1 MLTLSIGRKKRL
13 HAVTF
18 SPSGRDLAAVGGDNV
33 LRVWDSYTGDLKH
46 TAPVQETSSGYAL
59 AFLDDHRLLC
69 WEVGLFLKDLAADP
83 KDPAAD
89 PPKPIDPRNP
99 LAVKMAR
106 SPDGRYLAQVEKTES
121 TEWAREGLVVYDTT
135 TWAML
140 PEPEDGINTTEGV
153 AFSPDGRLLATAH
166 MVRVG
171 EQLKSFGMIGHHP
184 VAEYDYVVRLRE
196 FPSCRVVR
204 TIGGWQQGVRFL
216 AFSPD
221 GSTLV
226 GTAGPRLRVWD
237 LAADREVALQ
247 KRGTR
252 HFQGL
257 AFTAD
262 GRRLLT
268 VSNDETVRVWDARS
282 WGEVTTINWTIGGL
296 INLAMSP
303 DGVRAAAGSD
313 AGKVVVWDLDV

>member
-13 HAVTF
+13 WAVTF

-33 LRVWDSYTGDLKH
+33 LRVWDSFTGDLKH
-46 TAPVQETSSGYAL
+46 VSPVRETSSGYAL
-59 AFLDDHRLLC
+59 AFLDDTRLLC
-69 WEVGLFLKDLAADP
+69 WEVGLFLIDLAADP

-89 PPKPIDPRNP
+89 PPGPIDPRSP
-99 LAVKMAR
+99 LFNKIAR

-121 TEWAREGLVVYDTT
+121 TEWSRIGLVVYDTT
-135 TWAML
+135 TWTML
-140 PEPEDGINTTEGV
+140 PEAEDSINTTEGV
-153 AFSPDGRLLATAH
+153 AFSPDGRLLATGH

-171 EQLKSFGMIGHHP
+171 EQLKSFGMIGHHAVP
-184 VAEYDYVVRLRE
+184 EYDYVVRLRE
-196 FPSCRVVR
+196 FPSCRTVR
-204 TIGGWQQGVRFL
+204 TIPGWQQGVRSL

-237 LAADREVALQ
+237 LAGDRELALH
-247 KRGTR
+247 KRGTK

-262 GRRLLT
+262 GRHLLT
-268 VSNDETVRVWDARS
+268 VSNDETVRVWDART
-282 WGEVTTINWTIGGL
+282 WAEHTTINWTIGGL
-296 INLAMSP
+296 INLAISP

-313 AGKVVVWDLDV
+313 AGKVVIWDLDV

>member
-33 LRVWDSYTGDLKH
+33 LRVWDSFTGDLKH
-46 TAPVQETSSGYAL
+46 SAPVEETSSGYAL
-59 AFLDDHRLLC
+59 TFLDDSRLVFRG
-69 WEVGLFLKDLAADP
+69 VGLFLKDLTADMWEQ
-83 KDPAAD
+83 
-89 PPKPIDPRNP
+89 IDPRIL
-99 LAVKMAR
+99 LAAKMAR
-106 SPDGRYLAQVEKTES
+106 SPDGRHLAEVEKTES
-121 TEWAREGLVVYDTT
+121 TDWERVGLVVYDAA

-140 PEPEDGINTTEGV
+140 PPAEDGINTTEGV

-171 EQLKSFGMIGHHP
+171 DKQRSAGVFGHFA
-184 VAEYDYVVRLRE
+184 VADYDYVVRLRE
-196 FPSCRVVR
+196 FPSCRVVG
-204 TIGGWQQGVRFL
+204 TIPGWQQGVRFL

-237 LAADREVALQ
+237 LTGNREVALH
-247 KRGTR
+247 KRGAK

-262 GRRLLT
+262 GRHLLT
-268 VSNDETVRVWDARS
+268 VGNDEAVRVWDARA
-282 WGEVTTINWTIGGL
+282 WAEVTTFNWTMGGL
-296 INLAMSP
+296 ISLAVSP
-303 DGVRAAAGSD
+303 DGLRAAAGSD

>member
-18 SPSGRDLAAVGGDNV
+18 SPSGRDLAAIGGDNV
-33 LRVWDSYTGDLKH
+33 LRVWDSFTGDLKH
-46 TAPVQETSSGYAL
+46 SAPVLETSSGYAL
-59 AFLDDHRLLC
+59 TFLDDRRLLC
-69 WEVGLFLKDLAADP
+69 WEVGLYVKDLAVEL

-89 PPKPIDPRNP
+89 APKRIDPRSP
-99 LAVKMAR
+99 LFVKIAR

-121 TEWAREGLVVYDTT
+121 IGWSRVGLVVYDTT
-135 TWAML
+135 TWTML
-140 PEPEDGINTTEGV
+140 PEAADGINTTEGV

-171 EQLKSFGMIGHHP
+171 EQLKSFGMIGRHAVP
-184 VAEYDYVVRLRE
+184 EYDYVVHLRE
-196 FPSCRVVR
+196 FPSCRIVR
-204 TIGGWQQGVRFL
+204 TIPGWQQGVRFL
-216 AFSPD
+216 AFAPD

-226 GTAGPRLRVWD
+226 GCAGPRLRVWD
-237 LAADREVALQ
+237 LANDRELALH
-247 KRGTR
+247 KRGTK

-257 AFTAD
+257 AFTTD
-262 GRRLLT
+262 GRHLLT

-282 WGEVTTINWTIGGL
+282 WVERTTINWTIGAL
-296 INLAMSP
+296 INLAISP

-313 AGKVVVWDLDV
+313 SGKVVIWDLDV

>member
-46 TAPVQETSSGYAL
+46 TSPVRETSSGYAL
-59 AFLDDHRLLC
+59 AFLDDRRLLC
-69 WEVGLFLKDLAADP
+69 WEVGLHLIDLAASP
-83 KDPAAD
+83 SD
-89 PPKPIDPRNP
+89 PPGPIDPRNP

-121 TEWAREGLVVYDTT
+121 TEWSRAGLVVYDTT
-135 TWAML
+135 SWAML
-140 PEPEDGINTTEGV
+140 PDPEDGINTTEGV
-153 AFSPDGRLLATAH
+153 AFSPDGWLLATAH

-171 EQLKSFGMIGHHP
+171 EQIKSFGIIGHHAVP
-184 VAEYDYVVRLRE
+184 EYDYVVRIRE
-196 FPSCRVVR
+196 FPSCRTVR
-204 TIGGWQQGVRFL
+204 TIPGWQQGVRFL

-226 GTAGPRLRVWD
+226 GAAGPRLRVWD
-237 LAADREVALQ
+237 LAGDRELALH
-247 KRGTR
+247 KRGTK
-252 HFQGL
+252 HIQGL

-262 GRRLLT
+262 GRHLLT
-268 VSNDETVRVWDARS
+268 VSNDETVQVWDART
-282 WGEVTTINWTIGGL
+282 WAERTTINWSIGGL
-296 INLAMSP
+296 INLALAP
-303 DGVRAAAGSD
+303 GGVRAAAGSD